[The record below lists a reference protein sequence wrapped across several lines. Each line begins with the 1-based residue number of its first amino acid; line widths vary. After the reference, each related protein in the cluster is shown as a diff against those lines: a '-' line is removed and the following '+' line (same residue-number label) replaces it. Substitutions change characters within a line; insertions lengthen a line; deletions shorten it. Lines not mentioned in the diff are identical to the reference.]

1 MSAFSRSCPLSQGP
15 LCHFVDSR
23 VPRFPFLS
31 RMDPFLNALLVC
43 WTRLLGPPNG
53 FEPQRDEQ
61 VGCLKLKEVTP
72 PNNLVALLDHHV

>member
-1 MSAFSRSCPLSQGP
+1 
-15 LCHFVDSR
+15 
-23 VPRFPFLS
+23 
-31 RMDPFLNALLVC
+31 MDPFLNALLVC